1 MGNGANK
8 LFNIIGKTS
17 NKSAT
22 TSLVTLTV
30 NSTNPLTFKLDDK
43 LTITE
48 EFYLLEIADGSF
60 DLDEKVNAL
69 VLNNNQLYYI
79 LNGEKEIERLQ
90 LMKWTLLTT
99 VNNTSS
105 NYTTIE
111 APISNLGKY
120 NEFILTIANYN
131 RADSILAS
139 VTIPFKFPSDTDI
152 TFTAYYSDTYKVSI
166 SRVSTGLFQ
175 TPKVLFRIQGNN
187 TAKLYG
193 R

>member
-17 NKSAT
+17 NKSNT
-22 TSLVTLTV
+22 PSLVTLTV

-48 EFYLLEIADGSF
+48 EFYLLEIANGSF

-69 VLNNNQLYYI
+69 VLNDNQLYYI
-79 LNGEKEIERLQ
+79 LNGEKEIERLK
-90 LMKWTLLTT
+90 LMQWTLLAT

-105 NYTTIE
+105 GYSNIE
-111 APISNLGKY
+111 VPISNLGKY
-120 NEFILTIANYN
+120 NEFVLTIANYSYPN
-131 RADSILAS
+131 SILAS
-139 VTIPFKFPSDTDI
+139 TTIPMKFPSDTSMV
-152 TFTAYYSDTYKVSI
+152 FTAHRNDTYTVSI
-166 SRVSTGLFQ
+166 SRASTGLFQ
-175 TPKVLFRIQGNN
+175 TPKVLFRLQSNN
-187 TAKLYG
+187 TAKLYA